1 MNIAIITGA
10 SSGIGEQ
17 FLRQIVRERSSF
29 GSVPF
34 NEIWVVARRSDLL
47 ETLKTELDPVRIRIF
62 TEDITYAS
70 SLNRIRDELS
80 LTKPSVGLL
89 VNCAGVGRTG
99 LFEEAAREDAHNMVA
114 LNCSALAE
122 LTSICLPYMIP
133 NGDLCSYA
141 TGPRII
147 NIASSAGFLPQ
158 PGFAVYAATKSFVI
172 SFSRAMHAE
181 LRRHNIASTTVC
193 PGPVATGFVEK
204 AAGKP
209 GAKTSGFKSLF
220 VVQPEKLVRKSIL
233 VSKKGRGLYV
243 YGISQKFLHVASKLL
258 PARFMIFLASHLSK
272 DAKPSVPT
280 DDAAAQVVPDS
291 SSAAVQVP
299 AVAVTQVRPPR
310 RLLIHLPILLPSVLL
325 YRRSPLF
332 PALPGNRRLLRPQ
345 APPKPPTRPRK
356 FWRASEAKCRDFT
369 A

>member
-1 MNIAIITGA
+1 MNIAILTGA

-34 NEIWVVARRSDLL
+34 NEIWVVARRLNLL
-47 ETLKTELDPVRIRIF
+47 EKLKAELDPVRIRVF
-62 TEDITYAS
+62 TEDITCAS
-70 SLNRIRDELS
+70 SLNRIRDELARVQ
-80 LTKPSVGLL
+80 PSVGLL

-99 LFEEAAREDAHNMVA
+99 LFEEASREDAHNMVA
-114 LNCSALAE
+114 LNCTALAE
-122 LTSICLPYMIP
+122 ITSICLPYMIP

-193 PGPVATGFVEK
+193 PGPVATAFVEK
-204 AAGKP
+204 AAGQP
-209 GAKTSGFKSLF
+209 GAKTTGFKSLF
-220 VVQPEKLVRKSIL
+220 VVKPEKLVRKTIL

-272 DAKPSVPT
+272 DAKSSVR
-280 DDAAAQVVPDS
+280 ANEGAAQVVPDS
-291 SSAAVQVP
+291 APAVVQVP
-299 AVAVTQVRPPR
+299 ADSPTVAET
-310 RLLIHLPILLPSVLL
+310 S
-325 YRRSPLF
+325 SPM
-332 PALPGNRRLLRPQ
+332 PAEVSSAITATPER
-345 APPKPPTRPRK
+345 APVSGT
-356 FWRASEAKCRDFT
+356 SEASVSVPSAVGPETSDAAAQILARFGSKIP
-369 A
+369 

>member
-34 NEIWVVARRSDLL
+34 TEIRVVARRSELL

-299 AVAVTQVRPPR
+299 AVAVTQVRPSAATSPDSSSDSS
-310 RLLIHLPILLPSVLL
+310 SV
-325 YRRSPLF
+325 RAAVPEKSPLSGT
-332 PALPGNRRLLRPQ
+332 AGEPQ
-345 APPKPPTRPRK
+345 AAPATGTPETSDAAAQILARFGSKMP
-356 FWRASEAKCRDFT
+356 
-369 A
+369 

>member
-34 NEIWVVARRSDLL
+34 NEIWVVARRSELL
-47 ETLKTELDPVRIRIF
+47 ETLKAELDPVRIRVF

-70 SLNRIRDELS
+70 SLNRIRDELA
-80 LTKPSVGLL
+80 LLKPSVGLL

-122 LTSICLPYMIP
+122 MTSICLPYMIP
-133 NGDLCSYA
+133 NGDLCTYP

-193 PGPVATGFVEK
+193 PGPVATGFVGK
-204 AAGKP
+204 ASGTP
-209 GAKTSGFKSLF
+209 GAKSSGFKSLF
-220 VVQPEKLVRKSIL
+220 VVQPEKLVRKTIL

-243 YGISQKFLHVASKLL
+243 YGFSQKLLHVASKLL
-258 PARFMIFLASHLSK
+258 PARFLIFLATRLSK
-272 DAKPSVPT
+272 DAKPSVTPP
-280 DDAAAQVVPDS
+280 DDGAQVVPDS
-291 SSAAVQVP
+291 SPAPVQILSDAGPGPAAARAEAPSVQAAVPENAHAAGTSEVIP
-299 AVAVTQVRPPR
+299 AASPAAGPETSDAAAE
-310 RLLIHLPILLPSVLL
+310 ILARFGSKMP
-325 YRRSPLF
+325 
-332 PALPGNRRLLRPQ
+332 
-345 APPKPPTRPRK
+345 
-356 FWRASEAKCRDFT
+356 
-369 A
+369 